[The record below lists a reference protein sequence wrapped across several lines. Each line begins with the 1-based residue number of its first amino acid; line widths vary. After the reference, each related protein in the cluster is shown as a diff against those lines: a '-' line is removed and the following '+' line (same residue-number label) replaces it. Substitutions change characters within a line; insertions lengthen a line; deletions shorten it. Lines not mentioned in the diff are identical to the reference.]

1 MVAFAMPD
9 LMGYA
14 SALVLFVT
22 IVVQIRRQ
30 WLAHTTEGVSPWLFV
45 GQCAASTGFLI
56 YSLLID
62 SLPFVITNAVLAAA
76 ALVGLWVYFRAKRR

>member
-1 MVAFAMPD
+1 MGAFAMPD
-9 LMGYA
+9 VLGYA
-14 SALVLFVT
+14 SSAMLLVT
-22 IVVQIRRQ
+22 ISVQIRRQ
-30 WLAHTTEGVSPWLFV
+30 WLADSNEGVSPWLFL

-76 ALVGLWVYFRAKRR
+76 ALVGLWVYFRNRRR